1 MIKLLLVLF
10 IFMSEDIQAY
20 TLSSEVYRTIKENS
34 IAKGLQP
41 RLVYAIIMVESNGDK
56 NAIGKNGEVGLMQV
70 RKKFFPKVTFDIENN
85 IDIGTTYLRALKE
98 LCSHWGDAWFVS
110 YNYGPSAKLMAP
122 NKTQY
127 YKKVMAVMNGKN

>member
-1 MIKLLLVLF
+1 MLKLILVLF
-10 IFMSEDIQAY
+10 MSEGIQAY
-20 TLSSEVYRTIKENS
+20 TLSSEVYRTIKKNS

-41 RLVYAIIMVESNGDK
+41 RLVYAIIMVESNGDI
-56 NAIGKNGEVGLMQV
+56 NAVGKAGEIGLMQV

-98 LCSHWGDAWFVS
+98 RCSHWGDAWFVA
-110 YNYGPSAKLMAP
+110 YNFGPSAKLMAP

-127 YKKVMAVMNGKN
+127 YKK